1 MTMSSIRECV
11 QCGGAVSSEGTCSV
25 CGTNNG
31 RAEYASQAYASAGQ
45 PIPVAPQAVAVSA
58 GVSNYP
64 SGRAAPKATRPAFL
78 FNRATSERF
87 QLNHSVSKIGRDQTN
102 NISLADDH
110 YISRH
115 HAWIL
120 QMHGS
125 YWIEDLG
132 STNGT
137 LLNDEILNERRQ
149 MAPGDRIT
157 LGKTELVFA
166 VE

>member
-11 QCGGAVSSEGTCSV
+11 RCGGAVSSEGTCSV
-25 CGTNNG
+25 CGANNG
-31 RAEYASQAYASAGQ
+31 GVDYVKQTQSSPVQ
-45 PIPVAPQAVAVSA
+45 PNPLSPQAVPVSV
-58 GVSNYP
+58 GLSYP
-64 SGRAAPKATRPAFL
+64 SGRESAKGSRPAFL

-102 NISLADDH
+102 NISVPNDH

-120 QMHGS
+120 QMHGG
-125 YWIEDLG
+125 YWVEDLG

-137 LLNDEILNERRQ
+137 LLNGELLNERRQ
-149 MAPGDRIT
+149 MVAGDRLT